1 MGWFAPKNKV
11 CLAATRETIVQD
23 GIFPNVKPLNR
34 AISSCVWRQNHIFLT
49 RRCGSLQQKTRYF
62 QAKPETS
69 VQESVS
75 TFLGMKPLDV
85 VHKPSGHFPAVWSG
99 NKTRHVRRDVGIICS
114 KNPGIFNQQ
123 QSERPPLESSLKN
136 MKPLHMFNNVAG
148 QFPAVLVATHPD
160 IFDKML
166 FIICRVF
173 FFFWWTFILVNTEV
187 KSGNC
192 GAFFFFLTHI
202 FSQWVIFLIPSW
214 QHILKASDWPLSG
227 HSIPLHWPS
236 QTSHC
241 ITADVLYCLVVG

>member
-11 CLAATRETIVQD
+11 CLAATRETIVRD
-23 GIFPNVKPLNR
+23 GIFPSVKPLNR
-34 AISSCVWRQNHIFLT
+34 ATSSCVWRQNHIFLT

-75 TFLGMKPLDV
+75 TFLGMTPLDV

-114 KNPGIFNQQ
+114 KNPGIFSQQ
-123 QSERPPLESSLKN
+123 QSERPPSESSLKN

-173 FFFWWTFILVNTEV
+173 FFLMNIYSRQHRSKVWKLW
-187 KSGNC
+187 C
-192 GAFFFFLTHI
+192 FFFFFNTHLFSMSHFPNPFLTAH
-202 FSQWVIFLIPSW
+202 FKSLWLAP
-214 QHILKASDWPLSG
+214 
-227 HSIPLHWPS
+227 
-236 QTSHC
+236 
-241 ITADVLYCLVVG
+241 